1 MANSMAINVSRLARC
16 TRRFAEVMDRL
27 GSGNNIGLVI
37 TNAPDS
43 RMNISHLS
51 REMVRTDS
59 NNSQTHVDI
68 EIASV

>member
-1 MANSMAINVSRLARC
+1 
-16 TRRFAEVMDRL
+16 MDRL
-27 GSGNNIGLVI
+27 GSGNNVGLVI